1 MFFGRV
7 PVVIGNERFVGD
19 DVHKMD
25 FVFKIPPSLPPEDLM
40 RDFQK
45 ILDTPLSELIERGKA
60 ARNYFQSVIVEYYKD
75 PTKTFLTYLHRKGLF
90 NER

>member
-1 MFFGRV
+1 
-7 PVVIGNERFVGD
+7 
-19 DVHKMD
+19 
-25 FVFKIPPSLPPEDLM
+25 M